1 MDNNNTDDILKT
13 IDCDIH
19 MNRTKSIINLGKWAY
34 SLRTGTEGSLYTLQ
48 TYISNKQ
55 LQECVPKNTSIDVSN
70 IQVCNHLSVSGA
82 NFVCPGH
89 SNPRLP
95 GEARPSWSTKY
106 VDKIRSIAST
116 MIRNIKIRREPNSE
130 GLQPSKFLGCRLLG
144 QRMNNTEA
152 PLSFTR
158 RILPEPDNHTK
169 ESIES
174 TKISVPYS
182 YYVSSKSWKPP
193 HTHGLDNSPRIIPDY
208 YTSTCM
214 NPDNNILRVDYK
226 FMILDDIRNLRKL
239 SYYQLKYIKNMNSE
253 DKQEII
259 EEFNRVIESFL
270 LTLE

>member
-1 MDNNNTDDILKT
+1 MDNNNTDDALKT
-13 IDCDIH
+13 IECDIH
-19 MNRTKSIINLGKWAY
+19 MNPTKSIINLGKTTNTRD
-34 SLRTGTEGSLYTLQ
+34 SLSTLK
-48 TYISNKQ
+48 TYISIRQ

-70 IQVCNHLSVSGA
+70 IIQGWFEATRNGAENPSLYSSERQEGVRRNIQVCNHLS
-82 NFVCPGH
+82 
-89 SNPRLP
+89 
-95 GEARPSWSTKY
+95 KY

-116 MIRNIKIRREPNSE
+116 MIRNIKIRRGPNSE
-130 GLQPSKFLGCRLLG
+130 GIQPSKFLGCRLLG
-144 QRMNNTEA
+144 KMTEA
-152 PLSFTR
+152 PLPFVTR
-158 RILPEPDNHTK
+158 ISPEPDNHTK
-169 ESIES
+169 KSS
-174 TKISVPYS
+174 KSVKIAVPYS
-182 YYVSSKSWKPP
+182 YYLSSKSWKPP

-270 LTLE
+270 LALE

>member
-1 MDNNNTDDILKT
+1 MDNNNTDDVLKT

-34 SLRTGTEGSLYTLQ
+34 SLRTWTECSLYTLK
-48 TYISNKQ
+48 TYI
-55 LQECVPKNTSIDVSN
+55 
-70 IQVCNHLSVSGA
+70 
-82 NFVCPGH
+82 
-89 SNPRLP
+89 
-95 GEARPSWSTKY
+95 
-106 VDKIRSIAST
+106 SIAST

-158 RILPEPDNHTK
+158 RILPEPNNHTN
-169 ESIES
+169 ESSKS
-174 TKISVPYS
+174 TKIAVPYS

-239 SYYQLKYIKNMNSE
+239 SYYQLKYVNNMNSE